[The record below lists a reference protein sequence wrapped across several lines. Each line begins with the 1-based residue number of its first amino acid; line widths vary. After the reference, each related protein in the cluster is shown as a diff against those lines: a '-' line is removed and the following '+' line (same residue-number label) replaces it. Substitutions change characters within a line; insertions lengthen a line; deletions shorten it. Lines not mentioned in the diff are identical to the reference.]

1 MAGDASAVRSAID
14 RFLNSFDKP
23 ARLLVAVSGGSD
35 SKGLLLALAHAL
47 PAFPTF
53 SLVACTVDHGLR
65 PEAADEALEVAQ
77 FCARI
82 HVPHIIQRWSGDK
95 PRAGIQAEARAA
107 RYRLLAQAAD
117 AFDATAIVT
126 GHSRDDQLETVVM
139 RSQRSAPDAIGLSG
153 MANAVLYDTR
163 YWILRPLLT
172 VERQNIRQF
181 LRGQGEGWIDDPS
194 NDDLHYERVRIRQRP
209 QADAVALPR
218 RLESS
223 HAAARY
229 LDRTVRIHLG
239 LVAEVSHELRQHL
252 RDANAVRAL
261 AVLTAVMGGRTF
273 PFGSETKERLLQFL
287 QDGKPGRLTAARVV
301 FDLRRDALYLYREA
315 RGLNDVVVEDGEQ
328 MQWDNRLLVA
338 NHAGSPVQVVPGGDD
353 WTERLVSSGVA
364 LAVAKRAA
372 PAGWRIKGQPGTDVA
387 LTSGMTTRRAI
398 ALYDTFLP
406 CFDLP
411 LANQLAKMLSRTAYP
426 LTPVHNV
433 CAN

>member
-1 MAGDASAVRSAID
+1 MAGDVSAVRSAID
-14 RFLNSFDKP
+14 RFLNSFEKP

-35 SKGLLLALAHAL
+35 SKGLLLALAQAL

-65 PEAADEALEVAQ
+65 PEAVDEALEVAQ

-95 PRAGIQAEARAA
+95 PRAGIQAAARAA

-117 AFDATAIVT
+117 TFDATAIVT
-126 GHSRDDQLETVVM
+126 GHSRDDQLETIAM
-139 RSQRSAPDAIGLSG
+139 RQTRSAPDAMGLAG
-153 MANAVLYDTR
+153 MAGAVLYDTR
-163 YWILRPLLT
+163 LWILRPLLT
-172 VERQNIRQF
+172 VGREHIRQF
-181 LRGQGEGWIDDPS
+181 LRGQGEKWIDDPS

-239 LVAEVSHELRQHL
+239 LVAEVSHELRQHF

-261 AVLTAVMGGRTF
+261 AVLGAVMGGRVY
-273 PFGSETKERLLQFL
+273 PLGSETKERLLQFL

-315 RGLNDVVVEDGEQ
+315 RGLNAVVVEDCNQ

-338 NHAGSPVQVVPGGDD
+338 NNSGSPVQVVPGGDD

-372 PAGWRIKGQPGTDVA
+372 PAGWRIMGQPGNDVA
-387 LTSGMTTRRAI
+387 LTSGVTTRRAI

-411 LANQLAKMLSRTAYP
+411 LADQLAKMLSRTAYP

>member
-1 MAGDASAVRSAID
+1 MSAVRSAID

-35 SKGLLLALAHAL
+35 SKGLLLALAQAL
-47 PAFPTF
+47 PAFPTI

-65 PEAADEALEVAQ
+65 PEAADEALEVEQ

-82 HVPHIIQRWSGDK
+82 HVPHIIQRWNGKK
-95 PRAGIQAEARAA
+95 PRAGIQAAARAA
-107 RYRLLAQAAD
+107 RYGLLADAAD
-117 AFDATAIVT
+117 RFDATAIVT
-126 GHSRDDQLETVVM
+126 GHSRDDQLETIAM
-139 RSQRSAPDAIGLSG
+139 RQTRSAPDAIGLAG
-153 MANAVLYDTR
+153 MAGAVLYDTHL
-163 YWILRPLLT
+163 WILRPLLT
-172 VERQNIRQF
+172 VSREDIRQF

-209 QADAVALPR
+209 QADSVALPR

-223 HAAARY
+223 YDATRY

-239 LVAEVSHELRQHL
+239 LVAEVSHELCQHL

-287 QDGKPGRLTAARVV
+287 QDGKPGRLTAGRVV
-301 FDLRRDALYLYREA
+301 FDLRRDAVYLYREA
-315 RGLNDVVVEDGEQ
+315 RGLNAVAIADDDQ
-328 MQWDNRLLVA
+328 MQWDNRLLVT
-338 NHAGSPVQVVPGGDD
+338 NHTGGPIQVAPGGDN

-364 LAVAKRAA
+364 LAVAKRAS
-372 PAGWRIKGQPGTDVA
+372 PAGWRIMGQPGNDIA
-387 LTSGMTTRRAI
+387 LTSGVTTRRAI

-411 LANQLAKMLSRTAYP
+411 LANQLAKMLNRAAYP